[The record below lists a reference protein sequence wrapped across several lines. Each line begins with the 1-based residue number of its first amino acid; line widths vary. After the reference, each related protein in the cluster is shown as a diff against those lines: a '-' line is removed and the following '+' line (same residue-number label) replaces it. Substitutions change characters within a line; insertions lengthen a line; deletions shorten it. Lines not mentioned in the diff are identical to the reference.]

1 MVLDSLGSRWKKG
14 FHAGK
19 GEFLWL
25 EHEDGDGRIL
35 LVKPLTFMNLSGF
48 AVEDALRQFGAATE
62 ELLIVLDDVAL
73 PLGRLRI
80 RTGGSDGGHNGL
92 SSVIGILQSDQI
104 PRLRC
109 GIGRTDPVP
118 GDELADF
125 VLSPFKKDETE
136 IVTGMVTRAAD
147 AVEVFLRTG
156 ITDAMSRYN
165 T

>member
-1 MVLDSLGSRWKKG
+1 MVLDTLGDRWKKG
-14 FHAGK
+14 FRAGK

-25 EHEDGDGRIL
+25 ENEDGDGRIL

-48 AVEDALRQFGAATE
+48 AVEDALRQFGATTD

-80 RTGGSDGGHNGL
+80 RPGGSDGGHNGL
-92 SSVIGILQSDQI
+92 VSVIGILQSDQI

-118 GDELADF
+118 GEELSDF
-125 VLSPFKKDETE
+125 VLSPFDKEEKEL
-136 IVTGMVTRAAD
+136 VTGMVTRAAD
-147 AVEVFLRTG
+147 AVEAFVRTG